1 MMFSIKINFGQKF
14 SDPCLRFCFRF
25 LKALTSLTLGGSPP
39 VAVVTKDS
47 SSREIKLKTFENKP
61 DDDEAFDAM
70 GRVETWLFKKMRAQS
85 VKMLALAFI
94 TIS

>member
-1 MMFSIKINFGQKF
+1 MGM
-14 SDPCLRFCFRF
+14 
-25 LKALTSLTLGGSPP
+25 
-39 VAVVTKDS
+39 VTKDS
-47 SSREIKLKTFENKP
+47 SSRETKSKPFENRL

-85 VKMLALAFI
+85 VKMLALAFV